1 MLLLSTVHA
10 QRPLRYSPLGGD
22 PAFERALLEATNNA
36 RRSNGAGRLEA
47 DDSLALAARHHAAEM
62 AELGYISHESP
73 NPQTALLPQR
83 VVAAGSAT
91 QVVGENIA
99 TLSPVDRLDAELA
112 NSLVAG
118 WLDSPRH
125 RENLLRT
132 DYTHVGFG
140 AATSGGTVYAVQ
152 VFAYQP
158 LELTAGDVRSSTRS
172 SYEVEVV
179 LDLTSPQEVQLAY
192 GRNAFPPESLAA
204 GQHRLAFTTAADG
217 SDRLQLQV
225 GMRAP
230 NSDAFILQDEGWLD
244 LSTGNFQAGQTP
256 PRDVASLASVTRQV
270 SETTYYD
277 VTLQFAEAV
286 SAVADTARVWLGSST
301 ASGNQPL
308 QDARWQGRTVTVSVP
323 SNHPNPVLDVSVP
336 VSGQQQV
343 VLSVALDFSAGRGQ
357 LVPFSYVGR

>member
-1 MLLLSTVHA
+1 MNLVHA
-10 QRPLRYSPLGGD
+10 QQPLRYSPLGGD
-22 PAFERALLEATNNA
+22 PAFERALLEATNTA
-36 RRSNGAGRLEA
+36 RRNNGAGRLEA
-47 DDSLALAARHHAAEM
+47 DDRLALAARHHAAEM

-99 TLSPVDRLDAELA
+99 TLSPVDRLDADLA

-179 LDLTSPQEVQLAY
+179 LELTSSQEVQLAY
-192 GRNAFPPESLAA
+192 GRNGFPPESLGA
-204 GQHRLAFTTAADG
+204 GQHRLAFTTSAEG

-225 GMRAP
+225 GVRAP
-230 NSDAFILQDEGWLD
+230 TTDAFILQDEGWLD
-244 LSTGNFQAGQTP
+244 LRAGRFQPGQTP
-256 PRDVASLASVTRQV
+256 PRDVARLASVTRQV

-277 VTLQFAEAV
+277 VTLQFAESV
-286 SAVADTARVWLGSST
+286 SAVADTARVWLGSSST
-301 ASGNQPL
+301 SGNQPL

-336 VSGQQQV
+336 VGGRQQV
-343 VLSVALDFSAGRGQ
+343 ILSVALDFSAGRGQ